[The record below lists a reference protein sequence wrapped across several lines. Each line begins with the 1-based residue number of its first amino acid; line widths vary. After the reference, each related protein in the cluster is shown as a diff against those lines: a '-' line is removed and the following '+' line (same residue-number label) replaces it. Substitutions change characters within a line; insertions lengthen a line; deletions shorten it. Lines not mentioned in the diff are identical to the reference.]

1 MYAVNGYY
9 TGGDTVRIERTDFS
23 VSVPYKV
30 MVTFIEPASTGE
42 GSDRAGEELEKS
54 RAAFARLS
62 KYHKSLSADFDY
74 KKELAEYREE
84 RFGSPARY

>member
-9 TGGDTVRIERTDFS
+9 TGGDTVKIERNDFS

-30 MVTFIEPASTGE
+30 VVTFIEPVSTSE
-42 GSDRAGEELEKS
+42 GAPRAGEELAKS
-54 RAAFARLS
+54 REAFARLS
-62 KYHKSLSADFDY
+62 KYHKSLPADFDY

-84 RFGSPARY
+84 HFGSPDRH